1 MSLETFDLEKLGTV
15 FVLWVVLAVII
26 EEAAGVIF
34 NWKPYKDKFSGKGLK
49 TPIIFVLSALICAYF
64 NIDILVALIIS
75 VGITGQSNWVST
87 GVSALLLTGGSSTA
101 FRTLNRVRE
110 AKDNIA

>member
-1 MSLETFDLEKLGTV
+1 MNLEVLDLEKLGAV

-26 EEAAGVIF
+26 EESAGVIF

-49 TPIIFVLSALICAYF
+49 TPIVFVLSALICAYF
-64 NIDILVALIIS
+64 NIDILIALFDS
-75 VGITGQSNWVST
+75 VGIMENSNWVST

-110 AKDNIA
+110 AKDKVI